1 MNDFD
6 ALLRRVLEQAE
17 ALLPFAREVR
27 ARGRD
32 LVIFSGYTFEQLLEM
47 GTRRPAVR
55 ELLSL
60 AFLLIDGRFVLAE
73 RDLTLR
79 FRGSRNQRL
88 LDPAASL
95 AAGRAIEANV

>member
-1 MNDFD
+1 
-6 ALLRRVLEQAE
+6 
-17 ALLPFAREVR
+17 
-27 ARGRD
+27 
-32 LVIFSGYTFEQLLEM
+32 M

-60 AFLLIDGRFVLAE
+60 AFLLVDGRFVLAE
-73 RDLTLR
+73 RDLTLS